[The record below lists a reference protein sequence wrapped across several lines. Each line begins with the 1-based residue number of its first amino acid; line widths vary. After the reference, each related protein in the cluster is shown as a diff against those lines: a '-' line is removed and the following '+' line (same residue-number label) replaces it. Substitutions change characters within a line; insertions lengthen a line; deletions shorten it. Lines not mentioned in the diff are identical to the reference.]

1 MGRLFRAGFPVTDAI
16 GSIQL
21 DFSIFQAEHLLLYMM
36 NAKRHCQQFQYFDC
50 VSVLFAVSVG
60 TPERRPCLAFFA
72 TVFTPSCASSPH
84 PPPPGSVVSRAPPTV
99 FQLESLDLTRARPIR
114 I

>member
-1 MGRLFRAGFPVTDAI
+1 MGAGFSVTDAI

-60 TPERRPCLAFFA
+60 TPERRPRLAFFA
-72 TVFTPSCASSPH
+72 TVFTPSRASSPH
-84 PPPPGSVVSRAPPTV
+84 PPPWLRRLTCATNGVPIGNFRLDSRSP
-99 FQLESLDLTRARPIR
+99 S
-114 I
+114 